1 MGLFGWFRRKP
12 SVVLLNDKIWL
23 TTAAKLDGVREAVR
37 ERVGQD
43 AVIVIAA
50 HFPAS
55 LRDVRKHLET
65 AGLSVQPIEGRD
77 GGKQHFELTRRG
89 DSTIV
94 AALAETL
101 AGLTPPEAVGGEP
114 FPVTFV
120 VAERHPLRA
129 KDDSFLPVAERLT
142 PPGRIGF
149 HLSLEDPVLRL
160 FAGEWVGDVL
170 RRLGMEEKEAIESR
184 MIARRIRAAQKK
196 IAKLAVLDRP
206 ADSAEEW
213 VRLNCPELERLGE
226 RPV

>member
-23 TTAAKLDGVREAVR
+23 TTAAKLNGVREAIR

-43 AVIVIAA
+43 AVVVVAA

-55 LRDVRKHLET
+55 LREVRKHLET
-65 AGLSVQPIEGRD
+65 TGLSVSLAEGRD
-77 GGKQHFELTRRG
+77 AGKQLFELARRG
-89 DSTIV
+89 DTTIV
-94 AALAETL
+94 AALVETL

-114 FPVTFV
+114 FRVRFV
-120 VAERHPLRA
+120 VGERHLLRT
-129 KDDSFLPVAERLT
+129 KDDAFLPFAERLT

-160 FAGEWVGDVL
+160 FAGDWVGDVL
-170 RRLGMEEKEAIESR
+170 RRLGMQESDAVESR
-184 MIARRIRAAQKK
+184 MIARRIRAAQNK

-213 VRLNCPELERLGE
+213 VRLNCPELLREDR
-226 RPV
+226 

>member
-23 TTAAKLDGVREAVR
+23 TTAAKLNGVREAIR

-43 AVIVIAA
+43 AVVVVAA

-55 LRDVRKHLET
+55 LREVRKHLET
-65 AGLSVQPIEGRD
+65 TGLSVSLAEGRD
-77 GGKQHFELTRRG
+77 AGKQLFELVRRG
-89 DSTIV
+89 DSRIV
-94 AALAETL
+94 AALVETL

-114 FPVTFV
+114 FRVRFV
-120 VAERHPLRA
+120 VGERHLLRT
-129 KDDSFLPVAERLT
+129 KDDAFLPFAERLT

-160 FAGEWVGDVL
+160 FAGDWVGDVL
-170 RRLGMEEKEAIESR
+170 RRLGMQESDAVESR
-184 MIARRIRAAQKK
+184 MIARRIRAAQNK

-213 VRLNCPELERLGE
+213 VRLNCPELLREDR
-226 RPV
+226 

>member
-43 AVIVIAA
+43 AVVVVAA

-55 LRDVRKHLET
+55 LREARKHLE
-65 AGLSVQPIEGRD
+65 ASDLNVSLAEGRD
-77 GGKQHFELTRRG
+77 AGKQLFDMARRG
-89 DSTIV
+89 DSTIL
-94 AALAETL
+94 AALVETL
-101 AGLTPPEAVGGEP
+101 VGLTPPEAVGGEP

-120 VAERHPLRA
+120 VAERHLLRT
-129 KDDSFLPVAERLT
+129 KDDTFLPFAERLI

-160 FAGEWVGDVL
+160 FAGDWVGDVL
-170 RRLGMEEKEAIESR
+170 RRLGMQESDAVESR
-184 MIARRIRAAQKK
+184 MIARRIRAAQNKF
-196 IAKLAVLDRP
+196 AKLAVLDRP

-213 VRLNCPELERLGE
+213 VRLNCPELLREDR
-226 RPV
+226 